1 MVSDAPQPG
10 WLETLVI
17 AIVYSLKA
25 GRGEWADYPVLGK
38 LARKMLKNGAPRATL
53 TRFSSKKISTI
64 QARLATSLST
74 SIPRALPAM

>member
-38 LARKMLKNGAPRATL
+38 LARKMLKMAPKELR
-53 TRFSSKKISTI
+53 
-64 QARLATSLST
+64 
-74 SIPRALPAM
+74 